1 MDNIQDFKKRK
12 LEDEHIDES
21 SLDLKA
27 SANLPKPKIHNGDK
41 LINVGTQKRE
51 ILENGQRIMTF
62 SLNPEAISKLSE
74 RDGKIRIYPNNQNFT
89 GNDAFKRDYI
99 ELDKKAISLIKPSE
113 DGSIKIMAVEKFPGG
128 DINTKKKGEKEL
140 VILADTSENR
150 QKIVKENRTVIYKGE
165 EDLYRKEKVMNTPIT
180 PTMNFRDVYRYMSE
194 EEKGS
199 IAKLSSK
206 ELQISINS
214 AKPSLSKIEDR
225 YLERFKAEITTPDK
239 PLKMIDDDNQVCEVK
254 FKGKDD
260 SGNYVYK
267 KKDETEVSVNQF
279 EANQKVKPFNNEK
292 IFEESVRDSLK
303 DTGLAINEP
312 KVTKPNLADEIL
324 KRDLDSRNEKRTGIK
339 I

>member
-12 LEDEHIDES
+12 LEEEHIDES
-21 SLDLKA
+21 SLDLKS
-27 SANLPKPKIHNGDK
+27 SANLNKPKIHNGDK
-41 LINVGTQKRE
+41 LITVGSQKRE

-74 RDGKIRIYPNNQNFT
+74 RNGKIRIYPNNQNFI

-150 QKIVKENRTVIYKGE
+150 KKLVEENRTVIYKGE
-165 EDLYRKEKVMNTPIT
+165 EDLYRKEKVMDTPIT
-180 PTMNFRDVYRYMSE
+180 PTMTFRDVYRYMSE

-199 IAKLSSK
+199 ISKLTSK
-206 ELQISINS
+206 ELQASINS
-214 AKPSLSKIEDR
+214 AKPSLSKIDDQ

-239 PLKMIDDDNQVCEVK
+239 PLKMIDHDNQVCEVK

-267 KKDETEVSVNQF
+267 KKDDTEVSVNQF
-279 EANQKVKPFNNEK
+279 NANQKIKPYNNEK
-292 IFEESVRDSLK
+292 IFEESVRDSLNE
-303 DTGLAINEP
+303 TGFA
-312 KVTKPNLADEIL
+312 TKEKKIDNPNLADEIL
-324 KRDLDSRNEKRTGIK
+324 NRDLDSKDEKRKGLK